1 MKKYFSKFIIL
12 LILAAILPM
21 TGGLCLHDLMGST
34 IKINVAEAAENTIVN
49 NSDNSSVNDGNI
61 CHNSGARDF
70 AMGNQLIKL
79 DKINTALNMAE
90 TMPLP
95 MSNSNN
101 SLLPCCVG
109 GSQPGVIVT
118 LQSVEIHKFIPFIP
132 AGFEKLPLN
141 ISQTISYQAP
151 ITSPPEL
158 ISLQTTILRI

>member
-21 TGGLCLHDLMGST
+21 TGGLCLQDLMSSAT
-34 IKINVAEAAENTIVN
+34 KINVVEAAENTIVN
-49 NSDNSSVNDGNI
+49 SSGNSSVSDGNI

-70 AMGNQLIKL
+70 VMGNQLIKL
-79 DKINTALNMAE
+79 DKINNALNMAE
-90 TMPLP
+90 TLPLP

-109 GSQPGVIVT
+109 GSQPSIIVS
-118 LQSVEIHKFIPFIP
+118 LQSVEIHEFIPFIP
-132 AGFEKLPLN
+132 SSFEKLPLN

-151 ITSPPEL
+151 LTAPPEL